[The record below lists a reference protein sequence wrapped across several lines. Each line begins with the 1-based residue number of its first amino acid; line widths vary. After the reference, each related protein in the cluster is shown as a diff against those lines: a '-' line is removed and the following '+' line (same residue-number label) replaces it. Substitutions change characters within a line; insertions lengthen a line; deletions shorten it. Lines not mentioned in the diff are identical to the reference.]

1 MDVAENRKEIFA
13 EVAKM
18 AEASGRKPADIRV
31 IAVTKSVDEKT
42 TRELAETGQKDMAEN
57 RVDKFLAKK
66 AALKGFPEI
75 TWHLIGTLQRRKVK
89 EVINEV
95 DYFHALDS
103 LRLASEIQKRADHV
117 IRCLIEV
124 NVSGEESKH
133 GVSPAELVE
142 LVQSMKELD
151 KVQIVGLMTMAPL
164 EAEAPEILHLFQE
177 LKKLQEKVHDL
188 GLLYA
193 PCTELSMGM
202 SNDYPLAVEA
212 GATMIRVGRRFFK

>member
-18 AEASGRKPADIRV
+18 AEASGRKPADVRV

-66 AALKGFPEI
+66 AALKDFPEI

-103 LRLASEIQKRADHV
+103 LRLASEIQKRADHA

-188 GLLYA
+188 GLSYA

>member
-1 MDVAENRKEIFA
+1 
-13 EVAKM
+13 
-18 AEASGRKPADIRV
+18 
-31 IAVTKSVDEKT
+31 
-42 TRELAETGQKDMAEN
+42 
-57 RVDKFLAKK
+57 
-66 AALKGFPEI
+66 
-75 TWHLIGTLQRRKVK
+75 
-89 EVINEV
+89 
-95 DYFHALDS
+95 
-103 LRLASEIQKRADHV
+103 
-117 IRCLIEV
+117 
-124 NVSGEESKH
+124 VSGEESKH

-188 GLLYA
+188 GLSYA

>member
-1 MDVAENRKEIFA
+1 LDVAENRKEIFA

-18 AEASGRKPADIRV
+18 AEASGRKPADVRV

-66 AALKGFPEI
+66 AALKDFPEI

-103 LRLASEIQKRADHV
+103 LRLASEIQKRADHA

-188 GLLYA
+188 GLSYA